1 MQSLD
6 PTIYFFVL
14 GLVAGLVRAE
24 LRLPPAIYEFL
35 SALLLLSIG
44 LKGGVQLAAN
54 PTPGLF
60 VDVLVIIAFG
70 VALTLLAFAILRFVG
85 RLPRVD
91 AAAIAAHYGS
101 VSVATFAVAI
111 AYLARNAIPHEPSL
125 SLFLVILEV
134 PAIMVGILLARPPAV
149 AGGESRWAKL
159 MHEVFLGRGIVLL
172 LGGLVIGWVSG
183 PVALT
188 PLAPLFFDLFKGV
201 LALFLL
207 EMGLIAASQL
217 SGFLRHG
224 VFLAAFAIVV
234 PILFALLGIL
244 VAILLSLSPGGTI
257 LLATLAASASYIA
270 APAAMRTALP
280 QANPAMSL
288 TAALAITFPFNIVL
302 GIPLY
307 HWLVES
313 IHPALTA
320 GGLP

>member
-111 AYLARNAIPHEPSL
+111 AHLARNAIPHEPSL

-159 MHEVFLGRGIVLL
+159 LHEVFLGRGIVLL